1 MNKVCLFVILL
12 LTVTLRV
19 SAQEKADSTRHGK
32 IAETAL
38 PANAS
43 MAYSDSVVGQER
55 WMNPVVRY
63 RQQLDLPGSDS
74 LHLPVLTRFG
84 QMPYLSMFPYY
95 WGGYPSWS
103 LHKGLNVSLGAS
115 VFAQFG
121 KHAYHGAGFSQNI
134 SMMYAMPLTNK
145 LSFAVGG
152 YFNNLS
158 WAHDSYRDAGLN
170 AVLGYRFNERWEA
183 YLYGQKSLMDKR
195 IPMPLY
201 DVSDIGDRIGAAVK
215 YNVSPSF
222 SIQLNVE
229 SRDYHNAP
237 FIPYMD
243 TRDTGNFRSER

>member
-1 MNKVCLFVILL
+1 
-12 LTVTLRV
+12 
-19 SAQEKADSTRHGK
+19 
-32 IAETAL
+32 
-38 PANAS
+38 
-43 MAYSDSVVGQER
+43 
-55 WMNPVVRY
+55 
-63 RQQLDLPGSDS
+63 
-74 LHLPVLTRFG
+74 
-84 QMPYLSMFPYY
+84 
-95 WGGYPSWS
+95 
-103 LHKGLNVSLGAS
+103 
-115 VFAQFG
+115 
-121 KHAYHGAGFSQNI
+121 
-134 SMMYAMPLTNK
+134 MYAMPLTNK
-145 LSFAVGG
+145 LSFALGG

-183 YLYGQKSLMDKR
+183 YLYGQESLMDKR

-243 TRDTGNFRSER
+243 TRDTGNFRRER